1 MSTGIESWEV
11 IKEISTLSPFAGTEV
26 TMTVIAIVVW
36 IGWHVWQM
44 KHENNAYDEQTS
56 KLKENLSNA
65 ISGD

>member
-1 MSTGIESWEV
+1 MSTGIENWDA

-26 TMTVIAIVVW
+26 TMTVIAVVVW

-44 KHENNAYDEQTS
+44 KHENNAYDEQTA
-56 KLKENLSNA
+56 KLKDNLSKA